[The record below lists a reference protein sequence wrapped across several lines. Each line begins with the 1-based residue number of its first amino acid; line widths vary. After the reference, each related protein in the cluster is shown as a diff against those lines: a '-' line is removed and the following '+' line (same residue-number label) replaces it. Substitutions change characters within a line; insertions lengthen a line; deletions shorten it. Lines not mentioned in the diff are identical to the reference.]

1 MPQFEFL
8 ISDAERPSPAA
19 STRSTIAPLQP
30 FLLNCGNG
38 DSGGVQMGKHPV
50 LRVLS
55 RIFLVAGLVTLA
67 ISFVLFSVG
76 RTGSDILLGLFSIGL
91 GIFSLLL
98 MSIGAVI
105 LFFLERW
112 DRPELR

>member
-1 MPQFEFL
+1 
-8 ISDAERPSPAA
+8 
-19 STRSTIAPLQP
+19 
-30 FLLNCGNG
+30 
-38 DSGGVQMGKHPV
+38 MGKHPV

-55 RIFLVAGLVTLA
+55 RIFLLVGLVTLV

-76 RTGSDILLGLFSIGL
+76 RSGADIVLDLFSIGL
-91 GIFSLLL
+91 GVFSLLL

>member
-1 MPQFEFL
+1 
-8 ISDAERPSPAA
+8 
-19 STRSTIAPLQP
+19 
-30 FLLNCGNG
+30 
-38 DSGGVQMGKHPV
+38 MGKHPV

-55 RIFLVAGLVTLA
+55 RIFLLAGLVTLV

-76 RTGSDILLGLFSIGL
+76 RTGDEIFLDLFSIGL
-91 GIFSLLL
+91 DVFSFLL
-98 MSIGAVI
+98 MSIGSVS

>member
-1 MPQFEFL
+1 MTAPWL
-8 ISDAERPSPAA
+8 TVSAEGARNEQPAPIG
-19 STRSTIAPLQP
+19 T
-30 FLLNCGNG
+30 C
-38 DSGGVQMGKHPV
+38 GGVQMGKHPV

-55 RIFLVAGLVTLA
+55 RIFLVVGLVTLA

-91 GIFSLLL
+91 GVFSLLL

>member
-1 MPQFEFL
+1 
-8 ISDAERPSPAA
+8 
-19 STRSTIAPLQP
+19 
-30 FLLNCGNG
+30 
-38 DSGGVQMGKHPV
+38 MGKHPV

-55 RIFLVAGLVTLA
+55 HIFLLAGLVTLV

-76 RTGSDILLGLFSIGL
+76 RTGADIFLGLFSIGL
-91 GIFSLLL
+91 GVFSFPL

>member
-1 MPQFEFL
+1 MT
-8 ISDAERPSPAA
+8 AA
-19 STRSTIAPLQP
+19 LGWR
-30 FLLNCGNG
+30 FLLNWLGTN
-38 DSGGVQMGKHPV
+38 SQRRSEPAGGVQMGKHPV

-55 RIFLVAGLVTLA
+55 RIFLLAGLVTLV

-76 RTGSDILLGLFSIGL
+76 RTGAEIFLDLFSIGL
-91 GIFSLLL
+91 DVFSFLL
-98 MSIGAVI
+98 MSIGSVS

>member
-1 MPQFEFL
+1 
-8 ISDAERPSPAA
+8 
-19 STRSTIAPLQP
+19 
-30 FLLNCGNG
+30 
-38 DSGGVQMGKHPV
+38 MGKHPV

-55 RIFLVAGLVTLA
+55 RIFLLAGLVTLV

-76 RTGSDILLGLFSIGL
+76 RTDAEIFLDLFSIGL
-91 GIFSLLL
+91 GVFSFLL
-98 MSIGAVI
+98 MSIGSVS

>member
-1 MPQFEFL
+1 
-8 ISDAERPSPAA
+8 
-19 STRSTIAPLQP
+19 
-30 FLLNCGNG
+30 
-38 DSGGVQMGKHPV
+38 MGKQPV

-55 RIFLVAGLVTLA
+55 RIFLVAGLATLV

-76 RTGSDILLGLFSIGL
+76 RTGADILLGLFSIGL
-91 GIFSLLL
+91 GVFSLLL

-105 LFFLERW
+105 LFFLERR

>member
-1 MPQFEFL
+1 
-8 ISDAERPSPAA
+8 
-19 STRSTIAPLQP
+19 
-30 FLLNCGNG
+30 
-38 DSGGVQMGKHPV
+38 MGKHPV

-55 RIFLVAGLVTLA
+55 RIFLLAGLVTLV

-76 RTGSDILLGLFSIGL
+76 RTGDEIFLDLFSIGL
-91 GIFSLLL
+91 SVFSFLLT
-98 MSIGAVI
+98 SIGSVS

>member
-1 MPQFEFL
+1 
-8 ISDAERPSPAA
+8 
-19 STRSTIAPLQP
+19 
-30 FLLNCGNG
+30 
-38 DSGGVQMGKHPV
+38 MGKHPV

-55 RIFLVAGLVTLA
+55 RIFLLAGLVTLV

-76 RTGSDILLGLFSIGL
+76 RTGAEIFLDLFSIGL
-91 GIFSLLL
+91 DVFSFLL
-98 MSIGAVI
+98 MSIGSVS